1 VGTYRGTGT
10 VVQSAY
16 GIKPYT
22 AFFGALKVRDTV
34 DVEVEATIPAS
45 GDDTA

>member
-1 VGTYRGTGT
+1 

-22 AFFGALKVRDTV
+22 AFLGALKVRDAVGVAATV
-34 DVEVEATIPAS
+34 DLTGGEEDP
-45 GDDTA
+45 G